1 MLFFLGDFRADNKHK
16 QLLKVFAESV
26 RMVDASSL
34 QQYVPG
40 SDQAAGD
47 GAQRVQAGRIIASM
61 SEPKLL
67 QLQNLAA
74 AVVEEAG
81 ADRCAYQMHDA
92 GRVTSL

>member
-1 MLFFLGDFRADNKHK
+1 MLLLGDFRADNKHK

-26 RMVDASSL
+26 CMVDAGNL
-34 QQYVPG
+34 QQYVSG
-40 SDQAAGD
+40 SDQAAGN
-47 GAQRVQAGRIIASM
+47 GAQRVQAGHIIASM

-81 ADRCAYQMHDA
+81 ADRCAHQMRDA
-92 GRVTSL
+92 GRVISL

>member
-1 MLFFLGDFRADNKHK
+1 MCACGFCILAVDAVLPVETRADNKHK
-16 QLLKVFAESV
+16 QLLKVFAESL
-26 RMVDASSL
+26 RMIDAANL
-34 QQYVPG
+34 QQYVSG
-40 SDQAAGD
+40 GDQAAAD

-81 ADRCAYQMHDA
+81 ADR
-92 GRVTSL
+92 